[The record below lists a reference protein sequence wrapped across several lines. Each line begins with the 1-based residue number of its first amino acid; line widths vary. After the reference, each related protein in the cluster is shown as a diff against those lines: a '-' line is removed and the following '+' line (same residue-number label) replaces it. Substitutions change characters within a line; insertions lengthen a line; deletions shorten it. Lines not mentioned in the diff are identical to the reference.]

1 MTNQT
6 LETGSLRDNPLAYSG
21 SRLGKGK
28 WLILIFGVIAVASAV
43 AIFTPIS
50 KELVATFVIVNMVS
64 LLFLRVPLAVSMFI
78 PSLLGMWAVRSMRLP
93 LDTLMTLPFGEVASW
108 SFSVIPM
115 YILLGVVLARSGFA
129 TDLYRLIALVIPGI
143 PGNLAVA
150 SNLTGGALSTVSGST
165 MSAVLT
171 MLRVGVPEM
180 LRAGYDRRLA
190 IGAVIIAGLSGP
202 LIPPSV
208 LAIIYAGV
216 AGTAIGP
223 QLLAGLLPGI
233 LVIVVFTIAIII
245 IALIWPQLVGKGAGS
260 APRPA
265 REPGEVRRLLKR
277 AWVFPLIIVII
288 FGGMYSGFFTAT
300 EAGAVAALI
309 AIIVSLPGML
319 RQRSL
324 KSLWESMGVTL
335 ASTGAIFFLIMG
347 ASALSRLIVLSGLG
361 RLFVDFID
369 SFGLNALQFLL
380 VMMLVYIVLGM
391 VMDTLPLILMTV
403 PIVLP
408 ILDTLEISPIWYGVF
423 LIIMCEVSML
433 TPPVGSLLYITHRSA
448 QDPDVNLGQRIS
460 IGDVLKAVYVI
471 VPVALVI
478 VVLLIMFPDIAMFIP
493 NTSSAG

>member
-1 MTNQT
+1 MTNESAAGAGL
-6 LETGSLRDNPLAYSG
+6 LENPVGYSG
-21 SRLGKGK
+21 SRLGRG
-28 WLILIFGVIAVASAV
+28 WVLIIVFGAIAVFSGIAIFGP
-43 AIFTPIS
+43 FPN
-50 KELVATFVIVNMVS
+50 ELIATFVIVNMVS

-78 PSLLGMWAVRSMRLP
+78 PSLLGLWAVRSVRLP
-93 LDTLMTLPFGEVASW
+93 QETLTTLPFDEVASW

-129 TDLYRLIALVIPGI
+129 TDLYRLIAVVIPGV

-180 LRAGYDRRLA
+180 LRAGYDRRIA

-216 AGTAIGP
+216 AGTGIGP

-233 LVIVVFTIAIII
+233 LVIVVFTIAIIV
-245 IALIWPQLVGKGAGS
+245 IALIRPGLVGKGDRK
-260 APRPA
+260 APRPVPQ
-265 REPGEVRRLLKR
+265 PGEVRNLLKR

-309 AIIVSLPGML
+309 AIVVALPGML

-347 ASALSRLIVLSGLG
+347 ASALSRLVVLSGLG

-369 SFGLNALQFLL
+369 GFGLNALQFLL

-471 VPVALVI
+471 VPIALIV
-478 VVLLIMFPDIAMFIP
+478 VVLLIAFPDIAMFIP
-493 NTSSAG
+493 DTSSAG